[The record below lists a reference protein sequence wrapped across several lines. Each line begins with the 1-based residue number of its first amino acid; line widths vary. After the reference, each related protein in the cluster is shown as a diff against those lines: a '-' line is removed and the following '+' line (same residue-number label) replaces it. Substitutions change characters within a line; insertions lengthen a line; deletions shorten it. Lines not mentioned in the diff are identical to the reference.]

1 MDFPDSYFE
10 DEVREGFFIPS
21 LTKRVWAAQ
30 MELLEEIQKICE
42 KHNIRYFAEWGTLLG
57 IIRHGGHIPW
67 DDDLDICML
76 RDDYDRFRAVVDEEL
91 PEGCWFMDWRWND
104 DFDHDIGRIINSR
117 SLVLEGEQLKKYHGF
132 PYVAGIDIFWI
143 DSLPDD
149 LEKRKDLEALLLYIY
164 AVIRMIQK
172 DKSGEDPM
180 SKKELDYYIRKV
192 EKFGQVSFDR
202 SRPVK
207 QQMYELIEKKV
218 APQYRNKGMKEV
230 SNLPVWIH
238 TLGYCMPKEYF
249 EDSVLMPFEHME
261 IMVPA
266 GYNELLYI
274 KYGPKWMIPVRS
286 GGSHDYPTYK
296 KQMIQLEEEHD
307 VKLFQYIFSKE
318 EMEEVEAS
326 RLPKDSLQERV
337 KSFLPLFHEAHG
349 EIQNLI
355 GNGEIPQAAGLLADC
370 QAAAIELGT
379 MIEEKK
385 GEGHA
390 TVGVLEQYC
399 ENIFQIH
406 TRLSEPS
413 VSTQGEESLEEMLN
427 SLIAFEDCL
436 ADNIE
441 KNLKEKRQ
449 VVFIPYKTAFWKSM
463 EGIWQRMI
471 EDEETEVYV
480 IPAPYYYKDEFGSA
494 RTEEPQYETDYPE
507 NVTITSY
514 EDYSFE
520 KGHPDMII
528 TQYPYDDYNFA
539 LMIHPFFYSKSLKQ
553 YTEQLVYIPPLV
565 MDEIGPKDDRA
576 RENLKSFCNMPGV
589 VHADKVIVQSEQMKQ
604 VYVELLT
611 EFAGEDT
618 KQIWEDKIHGSF
630 AELQNGEVEL

>member
-1 MDFPDSYFE
+1 MEFPDSYFE
-10 DEVREGFFIPS
+10 DEVREGFYIPS
-21 LTKRVWAAQ
+21 LMKRVWAAQ
-30 MELLEEIQKICE
+30 MELLEDIQKICE
-42 KHNIRYFAEWGTLLG
+42 KHDIRYFAEWGTLLG

-76 RDDYDRFRAVVDEEL
+76 RDDYDKFRAVVDEEL

-117 SLVLEGEQLKKYHGF
+117 KLVVEGERLKKYHGF
-132 PYVAGIDIFWI
+132 PYVAGIDIFWL
-143 DSLPDD
+143 DNMPDD
-149 LEKRKDLEALLLYIY
+149 SEEKEDLVALLLYIY

-180 SKKELDYYIRKV
+180 SEKELNYYIRKV
-192 EKFGQVSFDR
+192 EQFCQVTFDR

-207 QQMYELIEKKV
+207 QQMYELIEKQV
-218 APQYRNKGMKEV
+218 APRYREQQTKEV

-238 TLGYCMPKEYF
+238 SPRYHMPKKYF
-249 EDSVLMPFEHME
+249 EDSVPMPFEHME

-266 GYNELLYI
+266 GYNELLRI
-274 KYGPKWMIPVRS
+274 KYGPDWMRPVRS

-296 KQMIQLEEEHD
+296 KQQEQLKEDYD
-307 VKLFQYIFSKE
+307 VKIMEYVFSKK

-326 RLPKDSLQERV
+326 RLLRDNLTLQEKV
-337 KSFLPLFHEAHG
+337 KGFLPLFHEAHE
-349 EIQNLI
+349 EIRNLI
-355 GNGEIPQAAGLLADC
+355 KNGEIPQAMGVLGEC
-370 QAAAIELGT
+370 QTAAIELGT
-379 MIEEKK
+379 MIEEEK

-399 ENIFQIH
+399 ESIFRVH
-406 TRLSEPS
+406 TRLSELSDPAQDPES
-413 VSTQGEESLEEMLN
+413 PDEVWEELKT
-427 SLIAFEDCL
+427 FEDRL
-436 ADNIE
+436 SDSIE
-441 KNLKEKRQ
+441 KDLKEKRQ
-449 VVFIPYKTAFWKSM
+449 VVFVPYKTAYWGTM
-463 EGIWQRMI
+463 EAVWQTMM
-471 EDEETEVYV
+471 EDEETDVYV
-480 IPAPYYYKDEFGSA
+480 IPAPYYYKDEFGNA
-494 RTEEPQYETDYPE
+494 KTKEPRYETDYPE

-565 MDEIGPKDDRA
+565 MDEIGPGDDRA
-576 RENLKSFCNMPGV
+576 REALKSFCNMPGV

-604 VYVELLT
+604 VYVELLS

-618 KQIWEDKIHGSF
+618 RQIWEDKIF
-630 AELQNGEVEL
+630 GEPDSLL